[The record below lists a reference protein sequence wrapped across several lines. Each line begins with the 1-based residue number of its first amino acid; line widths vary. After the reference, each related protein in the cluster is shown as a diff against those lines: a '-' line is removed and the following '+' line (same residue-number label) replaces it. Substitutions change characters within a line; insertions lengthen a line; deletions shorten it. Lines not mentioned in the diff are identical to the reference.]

1 MGVIEAASII
11 DDRYRSLFG
20 TIDEGLC
27 VMELVYD
34 ERGRLSDLLFRE
46 VNDAFERQTGLHD
59 VVGRTLSELLP
70 NVEQHW
76 IDVHTRV
83 MQTGVSERSE
93 HYVKDLDRWYRVRQ
107 SRVGG
112 SDSRL
117 IAVVFDDIS
126 DRKRAEMALRAG
138 LGRQSFLL
146 KLSDAL
152 RAQPDADAVAKE
164 CTRILADHMA
174 LDRCY
179 VARLSHDENCAWVG
193 PEYHRPDL
201 PPLTGKHRFSDF
213 PDSMKRL
220 ETEPLVIC
228 DLANEPGLSAL
239 DKTSLGALQMASL
252 ICVQLRRGTQQ
263 RIWAL
268 IVGCV
273 APREWTRE
281 ELDLVTDV
289 AERSWAAIERARGEV
304 EVRGAL
310 EHVEQLVAER
320 TTERDILRW
329 RLSEVEERE
338 RRRLARELHDQVG
351 QDLTAI
357 RLGLDDAAR
366 IAALHV
372 PAGAPLMKRL
382 SQLGTLTERLTSG
395 IRYVALELRSPELDD
410 GGLGIALE
418 TYVLEWSMRYGI
430 AADLEVGTLQ
440 LEPPIPDNV
449 ASALYRIA
457 QEALTNVAK
466 HARATQVSVILEHR
480 DGEARLIVE
489 DDGEGFDMGA
499 DIERAKAER
508 RLGLAGMQERAILIG
523 GRIAIESRAGGG
535 GTTLYARLPTTVRG
549 GEARVS

>member
-1 MGVIEAASII
+1 MGGIEGASLTE
-11 DDRYRSLFG
+11 DRYRSLFG
-20 TIDEGLC
+20 AIDEGLC
-27 VMELVYD
+27 VMELVSD
-34 ERGRLSDLLFRE
+34 DRGRLTDLVFRE
-46 VNDAFERQTGLHD
+46 VNDAFERQTGLRD
-59 VVGRTLSELLP
+59 VVGRTLSGVLP
-70 NVEQHW
+70 NVEPSW
-76 IDVHTRV
+76 IDVYTRV

-93 HYVKDLDRWYRVRQ
+93 HYVKDLDRWYRVRH

-112 SDSRL
+112 SENRL
-117 IAVVFDDIS
+117 VAVVFDDIS
-126 DRKRAEMALRAG
+126 DRKRAELVLRAG

-152 RAQPDADAVAKE
+152 RAQLDADAIASE
-164 CTRILADHMA
+164 CTRFLADHMD

-179 VARLSHDENCAWVG
+179 VARLSRDEDCAWVG

-201 PPLTGKHRFSDF
+201 VPLTGKHHFSDF
-213 PDSMKRL
+213 PDSVRRM

-228 DLANEPGLSAL
+228 DLATEPGLSSL
-239 DKTSLGALQMASL
+239 DKGSLSALQMASL
-252 ICVQLRRGTQQ
+252 ICVQLRRGAEEP
-263 RIWAL
+263 IWAL
-268 IVGCV
+268 TVGCV

-289 AERSWAAIERARGEV
+289 AERAWAAIDRAHGEGK
-304 EVRGAL
+304 VRGAL

-329 RLSEVEERE
+329 QLSEVEERE
-338 RRRLARELHDQVG
+338 RRRLARELHDQLG
-351 QDLTAI
+351 QDLTAM

-382 SQLGTLTERLTSG
+382 SQLGTLTDRLTSG
-395 IRYVALELRSPELDD
+395 IRYVALELRSPALDD
-410 GGLGIALE
+410 GGLPVALE
-418 TYVLEWSMRYGI
+418 NYVVEWSMRYGI
-430 AADLEVGTLQ
+430 AADLEVGMLQ
-440 LEPPIPDNV
+440 VEPPIPDNV

-489 DDGEGFDMGA
+489 DNGEGFDMGA
-499 DIERAKAER
+499 NIERTKAER
-508 RLGLAGMQERAILIG
+508 RLGLVGMQERAILIG

-535 GTTLYARLPTTVRG
+535 GTTLYARLPTIGRA
-549 GEARVS
+549 GEARVT

>member
-1 MGVIEAASII
+1 MGGIETTSVIE
-11 DDRYRSLFG
+11 DRYRSLFG
-20 TIDEGLC
+20 TIDEGFC

-34 ERGRLSDLLFRE
+34 DRGQLTDLVFRE
-46 VNDAFERQTGLHD
+46 VNDAFERQTGLRD

-70 NVEQHW
+70 NVEPYW
-76 IDVHTRV
+76 IDVYTRV
-83 MQTGVSERSE
+83 VQTGVPERSE

-112 SDSRL
+112 PESRL
-117 IAVVFDDIS
+117 VAVVFDDIS
-126 DRKRAEMALRAG
+126 DRKRAEIALRAG

-146 KLSDAL
+146 ELSDAL
-152 RAQPDADAVAKE
+152 RAQPDADAIAKE
-164 CTRILADHMA
+164 CTRFLADHMA

-179 VARLSHDENCAWVG
+179 VARLSHDENRAWVG

-201 PPLTGKHRFSDF
+201 APLTGQHRFSDL

-220 ETEPLVIC
+220 GTELLVIC
-228 DLANEPGLSAL
+228 DLENEPGLSAP
-239 DKTSLGALQMASL
+239 DKISLGALQMASL
-252 ICVQLRRGTQQ
+252 ICVQLRRGDQE

-268 IVGCV
+268 VAGCV
-273 APREWTRE
+273 APRKWRRE
-281 ELDLVTDV
+281 ELGLVTDV
-289 AERSWAAIERARGEV
+289 AERAWAAIERARGEG
-304 EVRGAL
+304 EIRGAL

-329 RLSEVEERE
+329 QLNEVEERE
-338 RRRLARELHDQVG
+338 RRRLARELHDQLG
-351 QDLTAI
+351 QDLTAM

-382 SQLGTLTERLTSG
+382 SQLGSLTDRLTSG

-410 GGLGIALE
+410 GGLAVALE

-430 AADLEVGTLQ
+430 AADVEVATMQ
-440 LEPPIPDNV
+440 VEPPIPDNV

-489 DDGEGFDMGA
+489 DNGEGFDMGA
-499 DIERAKAER
+499 DIQRAKAER
-508 RLGLAGMQERAILIG
+508 RLGVAGMQERAILIG

-535 GTTLYARLPTTVRG
+535 GTTLYARLPTIARG
-549 GEARVS
+549 GETALT